1 MLQYRYHCF
10 THIRRGV
17 VTGHHHGNQL
27 LDFARMESGRKSYQR
42 EPLDAGVLLT
52 RIVTDFTADA
62 APRGVSVR
70 LHLDAAPASTVL
82 ADAASLTTSIWNLLD
97 NAVKYSVD
105 GGDIDVSLSRRDDM
119 VTIAVRDRG
128 IGIPADEQP
137 QIFERFVRGRQAS
150 TLGIK
155 GTGLGLAMVS
165 HVVRAHNGT
174 IELNSSEGAGSTFTI
189 VLPHEAAA
197 GSLEGRA

>member
-1 MLQYRYHCF
+1 MPRSR
-10 THIRRGV
+10 T
-17 VTGHHHGNQL
+17 
-27 LDFARMESGRKSYQR
+27 A
-42 EPLDAGVLLT
+42 
-52 RIVTDFTADA
+52 IVTI
-62 APRGVSVR
+62 S
-70 LHLDAAPASTVL
+70 
-82 ADAASLTTSIWNLLD
+82 SLTTSIWNLLD